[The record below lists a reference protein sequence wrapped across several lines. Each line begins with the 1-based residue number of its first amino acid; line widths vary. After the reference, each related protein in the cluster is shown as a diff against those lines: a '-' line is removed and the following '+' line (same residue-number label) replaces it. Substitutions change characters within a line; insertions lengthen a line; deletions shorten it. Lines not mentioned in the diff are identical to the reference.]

1 MAEHLIVTVPTEHLA
16 NDVRARL
23 DPALGIEVVVWPNE
37 DAPPVERADMVVMP
51 YMSEVGSMPGHF
63 AALGPRLVQGQ
74 SIGYDGVEE
83 YLPDGL
89 PFANAASVHET
100 ATAELTIGLLL
111 MAQRQLADF
120 VRQQDRAEWGKTW
133 SRGLSDRRVVLLGY
147 GGVGKAIAARL
158 APFEVEVVPVASRA
172 RAEGGVEVRAIS
184 ELHELAATAD
194 ILINAL
200 PGGPAT
206 RHIVDDALLSSLPDD
221 ALVVNVGRGTSVD
234 TDALVDHLR
243 RGRLRMASDVFDPE
257 PLPADHPL
265 WSLPNAI
272 VTPHAGGISRAMFGR
287 VAKLVAEQA
296 GRLARGE
303 RPINVVLND

>member
-1 MAEHLIVTVPTEHLA
+1 MVTVPTEHLVR
-16 NDVRARL
+16 DVTAVL
-23 DPALGIEVVVWPNE
+23 DPALGVEVVLWRPDE
-37 DAPPVERADMVVMP
+37 APPVERADMIVTP
-51 YMSEVGSMPGHF
+51 YMAHPGAMLDHIE
-63 AALGPRLVQGQ
+63 ALSPRLMQCQ
-74 SIGYDGVEE
+74 SIGYDGVDE

-120 VRQQDRAEWGKTW
+120 VRQQDRAEWDKTW

-172 RAEGGVEVRAIS
+172 RTEGGVEVRAIS
-184 ELHELAATAD
+184 ELGELAATAD
-194 ILINAL
+194 ILINVL

-206 RHIVDDALLSSLPDD
+206 RHIIDDALLSALPDD

-272 VTPHAGGISRAMFGR
+272 ITPHAGGISRAMFGR

-303 RPINVVLND
+303 RPFNVVLNG